1 MHPRYKAVRVEGG
14 MASSGGRSR
23 TSPDG
28 TSQRRGQAWLCAS
41 GLQSDIVVDVE
52 QMSFHLHKF
61 PLVSRCR
68 RIASLVERASRE
80 DEDTCDIRLE
90 NFPGGTLAF
99 ELAAKFCYGMKVEF
113 TPYNIVALRCA
124 AEYLEMTED
133 LANQN
138 LIERSESF
146 LEEVVLRNW
155 SDSIAALQSCPNFY
169 PMAEELGLVD
179 RLINSVC
186 AKANMNDSSRRVWP
200 MRGQRALQSPGGS
213 LLWNGISTGAR
224 ARVPGDGDNWWY
236 EDISVL
242 SLTLFEK
249 VVLGMEAAGVGGE
262 SIWGA
267 VVHYAKK
274 ALPGLHRRHSGR
286 EPAHSHR
293 KAIVPANPIV
303 QENEQRI
310 LLETIESLLPLL
322 KVGSSTRFLFGLLR
336 LAIILNASSQCKSS
350 LEKRIGMQLDQATLD
365 ELLVP
370 NYSHVEETL
379 YDIDLVQRI
388 LDHYLMLEQNIPP
401 ESDEEG
407 LLLGSPSLCPIM
419 MVAKLID
426 AYLAEIAPDVNLKP
440 TKFIALAE
448 ALPDYSRFLDD
459 GLYRAIDV
467 YLKAHP
473 WLSESEREMVC
484 KVMSCQ
490 KLSLEACTHAAQN
503 ERLPLRVVV
512 QVLFFEQLQLRNAIA
527 GSFLVADTVGA
538 SGRQLGQ
545 QHHAG
550 PGGARQGESW
560 DDSLEVGQKLKD
572 DMGKILARVSQ
583 LEMECGTMRQEIE
596 NLHRAKKPVNPLS
609 KAFGCKM
616 FSTVV
621 PSTGEVKR
629 GHRRSLSG
637 SLGFTGEQV

>member
-1 MHPRYKAVRVEGG
+1 
-14 MASSGGRSR
+14 MASSGEKSR
-23 TSPDG
+23 TPQQSSG
-28 TSQRRGQAWLCAS
+28 SSGQQRRGQAWLCTS
-41 GLQSDIVVDVE
+41 GLQSDVVVE
-52 QMSFHLHKF
+52 VDQMSFHLHKF
-61 PLVSRCR
+61 PLVSHSR
-68 RIASLVERASRE
+68 RLAKLVEEASKE
-80 DEDTCDIRLE
+80 DEDSCEIQLL
-90 NFPGGTLAF
+90 NFPGGTWAF
-99 ELAAKFCYGMKVEF
+99 ELAAKFCYGVKVEF
-113 TPYNIVALRCA
+113 TSNNVVALRCA

-133 LANQN
+133 LGVES
-138 LIERSESF
+138 LIERSEDF
-146 LEEVVLRNW
+146 LQQVVLHSW
-155 SDSIAALQSCPNFY
+155 SDSITALQSSTQFY

-179 RLINSVC
+179 RLIDSVC
-186 AKANMNDSSRRVWP
+186 SKATLNDSSRGAWP
-200 MRGQRALQSPGGS
+200 MQGHRSLQSPGGS

-224 ARVPGDGDNWWY
+224 ARVLGDGENWWY

-242 SLTLFEK
+242 SFPFFEK
-249 VVLGMEAAGVGGE
+249 VILGMEGVGVRNE

-286 EPAHSHR
+286 EAAHSQR
-293 KAIVPANPIV
+293 KALVSANPAIL
-303 QENEQRI
+303 QENDQRI
-310 LLETIESLLPLL
+310 LLETIESLLPPL
-322 KVGSSTRFLFGLLR
+322 KVATSTRFLFGLLR
-336 LAIILNASSQCKSS
+336 LAIILNASPQCKSS
-350 LEKRIGMQLDQATLD
+350 LEKRIGMQLEQATLD

-388 LDHYLMLEQNIPP
+388 LDHYLLLEQNIPP

-419 MVAKLID
+419 MVAKLLD

-440 TKFIALAE
+440 SKFQALAE
-448 ALPDYSRFLDD
+448 ALPDYSRLVDD

-473 WLSESEREMVC
+473 WLSEAEREMVC
-484 KVMSCQ
+484 KIMSCQ

-527 GSFLVADTVGA
+527 GSFLVADTVGQ
-538 SGRQLGQ
+538 SGRQQGQ
-545 QHHAG
+545 IPLAAG
-550 PGGARQGESW
+550 GTRQGESW
-560 DDSLEVGQKLKD
+560 DNSVGNSQAYKD

-583 LEMECGTMRQEIE
+583 LEIECGSMRQEIE
-596 NLHRAKKPVNPLS
+596 NLHRSKKPLNSLS

-616 FSTVV
+616 FSPVV
-621 PSTGEVKR
+621 PSTGEIDKGQGR
-629 GHRRSLSG
+629 N
-637 SLGFTGEQV
+637 LGGNVGEQVQ

>member
-1 MHPRYKAVRVEGG
+1 
-14 MASSGGRSR
+14 MASSGGKSR
-23 TSPDG
+23 TPQSG
-28 TSQRRGQAWLCAS
+28 SSQRRGQAWLCTS
-41 GLQSDIVVDVE
+41 GLQSDVVVEVE

-61 PLVSRCR
+61 PLVSRSR
-68 RIASLVERASRE
+68 HLAKLVEEASKE
-80 DEDTCDIRLE
+80 DEDSCLVRLE
-90 NFPGGTLAF
+90 NFPGGTHAF
-99 ELAAKFCYGMKVEF
+99 ELAAKFCYGVKVEF
-113 TPYNIVALRCA
+113 TAYNIVALRCA
-124 AEYLEMTED
+124 AEFLEMTED
-133 LANQN
+133 LGVEN
-138 LIERSESF
+138 LIERSEDF
-146 LEEVVLRNW
+146 LQQVVLHNW
-155 SDSIAALQSCPNFY
+155 SDSIAALQSCTGFY

-179 RLINSVC
+179 RLIDSVC
-186 AKANMNDSSRRVWP
+186 TKASMNDSSRGGWP
-200 MRGQRALQSPGGS
+200 MQDHRSLQSPGGS

-224 ARVPGDGDNWWY
+224 ARVMGEGENWWY

-242 SLTLFEK
+242 SLAFFEK
-249 VVLGMEAAGVGGE
+249 VILGMESVGVRGE

-274 ALPGLHRRHSGR
+274 GLPGLNRRHSGR
-286 EPAHSHR
+286 EAAHSQR
-293 KAIVPANPIV
+293 KGLGPANPLL
-303 QENEQRI
+303 QENDQRI
-310 LLETIESLLPLL
+310 LLETIESLLPPL
-322 KVGSSTRFLFGLLR
+322 KVSSSTRFLFGLLR
-336 LAIILNASSQCKSS
+336 LAIIINASPQCKSS
-350 LEKRIGMQLDQATLD
+350 LEKRIGMQLEQVTLD

-379 YDIDLVQRI
+379 YDIDLVQRV

-419 MVAKLID
+419 MVAKLLD

-440 TKFIALAE
+440 SKFQALAE
-448 ALPDYSRFLDD
+448 ALPDYSRLVDD

-473 WLSESEREMVC
+473 WLSEAEREMVC
-484 KVMSCQ
+484 KIMSCQ

-527 GSFLVADTVGA
+527 GSFLVADTVGQ
-538 SGRQLGQ
+538 SGRQQGGQ
-545 QHHAG
+545 NPLA

-560 DDSLEVGQKLKD
+560 ENSMGPNSQALKD

-583 LEMECGTMRQEIE
+583 LEIECGSMRQEIE
-596 NLHRAKKPVNPLS
+596 NLHRSKKPLNTLS

-616 FSTVV
+616 FSAVV
-621 PSTGEVKR
+621 PSTGEISNKGQGRNV
-629 GHRRSLSG
+629 
-637 SLGFTGEQV
+637 GFSGEQVQ